1 MATNTIDYG
10 IDLGTTTS
18 SIAKVDGK
26 VTVIIPNLKDGSMN
40 FTYSA
45 VYIENK
51 NGKEKILVGRRA
63 KNRVLINPEDAYA
76 AFKRRMGDNV
86 PYHFKQA
93 NKNLLPEALSAEIL
107 RSLKN
112 DVLHHNGDSIS
123 SVVITVPADFNQ
135 TKIEATKRAANLAGF
150 EEKFLIKEPEAAALA
165 YVDKSSEE
173 DDGYWMV
180 YDLGG
185 GTFDVAI
192 VRKIGN
198 DFDFIINVGD
208 EHLGGELIDFDIV
221 DEVFVP
227 EIIKEFGLNDFNRS
241 DESKYRRQFAMLK
254 LAAENAKIELSNFEE
269 SDVYIPNFIKD
280 DEGDCL
286 DFEYEIT
293 VEELKNIMNP
303 YIARTIDSCYE
314 ALTKASLEASDI
326 KKIILVGGSTYSPI
340 IRNSLKE
347 EFNIDLDYSIDPITV
362 VARGAA
368 IYAGTK
374 TKTINPDMKKSSND
388 YFVKLEYEPRGTDEK
403 IFVAYT
409 VTPPEGDSI
418 DDCYIEFINTKSGES
433 SGRLKVYEDTSVIYL
448 DAEDEEGENIF
459 KIQLTNS
466 RGPLTIDEN
475 SHDTIKYIMAPEIP
489 QNKLLHTFCLGL
501 ADNSPFIFAEEGQK
515 LPFEDR
521 KTFKTTAAVKK
532 GHDGHIRIPL
542 YEGDREKADKNPMI
556 GELLITDEDIDRDL
570 PKGSDIE
577 IDVSIDEEQN
587 IEVTAFI
594 VSQNLIID
602 DAITIGNIILPNV
615 SELENEFKLETR
627 RYGKLKHRYSK
638 LHKNETV
645 DKYFESIINQNMVDQ
660 IKNLLKRSEYD
671 RAEHEA
677 ANKRLK
683 DFGYYLDLIE
693 DIIID
698 EENFFKKVN
707 SLKSLFEKVKK
718 LVHDDYLNEVKLSD
732 YKKHFH
738 DAIKN
743 HDVDSL
749 DSIRKNLNKF
759 EWELDAVNKSIK
771 NFTNYKK
778 WGVFIANKEIS
789 ENLIK
794 RGDNIVSKMN
804 DSEKPDDY
812 VGQLND
818 INSQLRKIDER
829 IADNKPESYDV
840 EGGLEKK

>member
-18 SIAKVDGK
+18 SIAKVNGK
-26 VTVIIPNLKDGSMN
+26 DTEIIPNLKDGSMN

-45 VYIENK
+45 VSIENK
-51 NGKEKILVGRRA
+51 KGKEKIFVGRKA
-63 KNRVLINPEDAYA
+63 KINVLLYPEDAYA

-93 NKNLLPEALSAEIL
+93 NKDLLPEALSAEIL

-112 DVLHHNGDSIS
+112 DVLHHKGDSIS
-123 SVVITVPADFNQ
+123 SIVITVPADFNQ

-165 YVDKSSEE
+165 YVNESSDE

-198 DFDFIINVGD
+198 DFDFITNVGD
-208 EHLGGELIDFDIV
+208 EHLGGELIDLDIV
-221 DEVFVP
+221 DDVFVP
-227 EIIKEFGLNDFNRS
+227 EIINELGLNDFSRIN
-241 DESKYRRQFAMLK
+241 ESKYLEQFAKLK
-254 LAAENAKIELSNFEE
+254 VAAEEAKIELSNYDE
-269 SDVYIPNFIKD
+269 SDVFLPEFIKD
-280 DEGDCL
+280 DEGEGL
-286 DFEYEIT
+286 DFEYDLT
-293 VEELKNIMNP
+293 VEELKNIMAP

-314 ALTKASLEASDI
+314 ALAKASLEASDI

-374 TKTINPDMKKSSND
+374 TKTIDPDMKKSSND
-388 YFVKLEYEPRGTDEK
+388 YFVELEYEPRGTEET

-409 VTPPEGDSI
+409 VTPPEGDSL

-433 SGRLKVYEDTSVIYL
+433 SGRLKVDGGPSFTNL
-448 DAEDEEGENIF
+448 KAEDEEVENIF
-459 KIQLTNS
+459 KVQLTNS
-466 RGPLTIDEN
+466 HEVLTIDEN

-489 QNKLLHTFCLGL
+489 QNKLLHTYCLGL

-521 KTFKTTAAVKK
+521 KIFQTTVTVKK
-532 GHDGHIRIPL
+532 DHEGFIRIPL
-542 YEGDREKADKNPMI
+542 YEGAREKADRNPLI
-556 GELLITDEDIDRDL
+556 SELLITAEDIDRDL
-570 PKGSDIE
+570 PKGSEIQ
-577 IDVSIDEEQN
+577 IDVSIDEEQT

-594 VSQNLIID
+594 VSQKLIID
-602 DAITIGNIILPNV
+602 EVVTIGNIILPDV
-615 SELENEFKLETR
+615 SELENKFRLEME
-627 RYGKLKHRYSK
+627 RYDELKHKYSK
-638 LHKNETV
+638 LPKNETV
-645 DKYFESIINQNMVDQ
+645 DKYFESILNHDMVNQINKLIGHGRNQ
-660 IKNLLKRSEYD
+660 L
-671 RAEHEA
+671 EA
-677 ANKRLK
+677 ANDRLNE
-683 DFGYYLDLIE
+683 FGYYLDLIE
-693 DIIID
+693 DIIND
-698 EENFFKKVN
+698 ELNFIKKVN
-707 SLKSLFEKVKK
+707 SLESLFKKVEN
-718 LVHDDYLNEVKLSD
+718 LVQDGDLLNEVKLLEYRKNFND
-732 YKKHFH
+732 T
-738 DAIKN
+738 IKS

-749 DSIRKNLNKF
+749 DSIRKNLNKI

-818 INSQLRKIDER
+818 INSQLREIDER
-829 IADNKPESYDV
+829 IHSNKPESYDV